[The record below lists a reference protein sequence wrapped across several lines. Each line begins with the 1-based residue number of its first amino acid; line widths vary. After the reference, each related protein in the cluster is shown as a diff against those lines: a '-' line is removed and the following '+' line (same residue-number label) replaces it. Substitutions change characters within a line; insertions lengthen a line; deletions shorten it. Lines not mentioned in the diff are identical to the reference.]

1 MSRGVQTKSES
12 MYGNRYSPY
21 ESQKSRDMSSWCS
34 LYKLDPQ
41 RHLLK
46 DGLKFSRIIDRCEC
60 YLYPEPAFVVF
71 IELSELLKIGDTLTD
86 EHGNEFAVDSFV
98 HMQFSEIPDWYPSV
112 FPMVITGE
120 RYEIGEYLAKQY
132 RSVAF

>member
-1 MSRGVQTKSES
+1 MSRGVHTKSES

-21 ESQKSRDMSSWCS
+21 ASKKSRDMSSWCS

-41 RHLLK
+41 RHLIK
-46 DGLKFSRIIDRCEC
+46 DGLRFSRIIDRCEY

-71 IELSELLKIGDTLTD
+71 MELSELLKIGDTLTD

-112 FPMVITGE
+112 FPMVITGDS
-120 RYEIGEYLAKQY
+120 YEIGEYLAK
-132 RSVAF
+132 RSYKA

>member
-34 LYKLDPQ
+34 LYKLDPR

-46 DGLKFSRIIDRCEC
+46 DGLKFSRIIDRCEY

-98 HMQFSEIPDWYPSV
+98 HMQFSEIPDWYPTV
-112 FPMVITGE
+112 FPMVITGNS
-120 RYEIGEYLAKQY
+120 YEIGEYLANI
-132 RSVAF
+132 RSAEH